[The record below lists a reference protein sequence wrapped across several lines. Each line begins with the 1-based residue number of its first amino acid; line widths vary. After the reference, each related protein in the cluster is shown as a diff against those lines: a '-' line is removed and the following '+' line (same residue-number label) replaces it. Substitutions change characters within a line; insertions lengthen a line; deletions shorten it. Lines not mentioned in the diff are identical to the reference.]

1 MYPASRCTHNSKTH
15 HQGHEYAAD
24 RSKEDEKRVDNF
36 RNKQT
41 RLRPDMQSKS
51 RRSLTVASSD
61 NLLEEMRRQKE
72 VENMEI

>member
-1 MYPASRCTHNSKTH
+1 MRHLEP
-15 HQGHEYAAD
+15 EYAAD
-24 RSKEDEKRVDNF
+24 RSREDEKRVDNF

-61 NLLEEMRRQKE
+61 NLLEGKK
-72 VENMEI
+72 